1 MCSNKAFEVSAA
13 VIGNDARRWRKV
25 EYQAL
30 LNSNSFRICRRN
42 THRGDEA
49 LESFDLRIGLLNFA
63 FLQLVEYELR
73 PQHALLHTLPRLAL
87 RKVFRF
93 IVTAE
98 SYLNVGHTANS
109 NAPNKLLRLRL
120 IVRLLRITL
129 VLV

>member
-13 VIGNDARRWRKV
+13 VVGNDARRWRKV

-49 LESFDLRIGLLNFA
+49 LESFDLRISLLNFA

-73 PQHALLHTLPRLAL
+73 PQHAFLHALPCLTL

-98 SYLNVGHTANS
+98 GHLNVGDATNS
-109 NAPNKLLRLRL
+109 NASHELFRLRL
-120 IVRLLRITL
+120 IVRLLRIT
-129 VLV
+129 